1 MRQSCLIWISA
12 AGSREKILRSPPGFF
27 RAEARRKKRRL
38 RLISGLALCFAASCA
53 SASGGFSVSNIPVDS
68 RRFEVV
74 APGEETS
81 LSWWSLDLGI
91 IGLPLSDPPVA
102 RAEREL
108 LKRADGDALIN
119 LRYWNDRS
127 VFLLFVNR
135 QRFHLKADVVRFT
148 DRK

>member
-1 MRQSCLIWISA
+1 MIWITA
-12 AGSREKILRSPPGFF
+12 AESRKTKVI
-27 RAEARRKKRRL
+27 RAPLDFL
-38 RLISGLALCFAASCA
+38 RLIAGLALCFAASCA
-53 SASGGFSVSNIPVDS
+53 SASGGFSVSNVPMES

-74 APGEETS
+74 APGEEAT

-91 IGLPLSDPPVA
+91 LGLPLSDPPVA
-102 RAEREL
+102 RAEQL
-108 LKRADGDALIN
+108 LLSRTDGDALIN

-148 DRK
+148 DDGGRR